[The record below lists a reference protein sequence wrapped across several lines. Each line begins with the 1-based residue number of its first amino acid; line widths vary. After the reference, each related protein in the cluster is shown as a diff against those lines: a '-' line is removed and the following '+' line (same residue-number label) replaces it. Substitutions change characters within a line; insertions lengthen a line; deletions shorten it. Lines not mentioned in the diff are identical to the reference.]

1 MPDRPSIIS
10 KDSLVPI
17 GLVATMLAAA
27 MSFGVMWQKVT
38 TLSEQMTEVQALRA
52 DVADIKTDVAVIKE
66 RVTGRSVSSLK

>member
-1 MPDRPSIIS
+1 MSERPTIIS
-10 KDSLVPI
+10 KDALVPI

-66 RVTGRSVSSLK
+66 RVTSRPLGSK

>member
-1 MPDRPSIIS
+1 MTERPSIIS

-38 TLSEQMTEVQALRA
+38 TLSEQMVEVQALRA

-66 RVTGRSVSSLK
+66 RVTTRPLGSK